1 MAAASPWGLA
11 PEPGVAGPL
20 WSHFVASGIAAE
32 EILSV
37 PKGTD
42 PCFVDFSELRQITNT
57 QAEIHQKNLE
67 IKLPKLEKDKADV
80 VHPLF
85 SAQKCHSLQ
94 SMNSHLE
101 AVLKETRSL
110 GQRLWK
116 PMCRENLP
124 IEVVYHRFMVH
135 LLELAVTFTEKLE
148 THLETIRNIPRL
160 DANLTKRSKALA
172 RVDILVTEKNWQRTY
187 SNGEN
192 RKRKYLLTFPKY

>member
-80 VHPLF
+80 VHPFLCLQCWHPIWVPVQALAAPLPIQLSAMAWESSNRWPESLGSCTPVGF
-85 SAQKCHSLQ
+85 RSAQ
-94 SMNSHLE
+94 
-101 AVLKETRSL
+101 
-110 GQRLWK
+110 
-116 PMCRENLP
+116 LP
-124 IEVVYHRFMVH
+124 
-135 LLELAVTFTEKLE
+135 LL
-148 THLETIRNIPRL
+148 RP
-160 DANLTKRSKALA
+160 
-172 RVDILVTEKNWQRTY
+172 Y
-187 SNGEN
+187 GE
-192 RKRKYLLTFPKY
+192 